1 MLSTIALIVLA
12 LLAGLFLFGCFWALL
27 GELLAARGSRM
38 WPSVSARIETSRLV
52 RNYDCNRMPGY
63 HCRIRYEFA
72 IGEQDYVGDTI
83 SFGGFRYF
91 TRRVAESLQ
100 QCYRV
105 GVSVTVFYKPDDP
118 ELSVV
123 RPGFTSTLIYPIALF
138 TVALGVEI
146 WALWTLGTRV
156 FSLV

>member
-1 MLSTIALIVLA
+1 MLTNIALTVLSI
-12 LLAGLFLFGCFWALL
+12 LVGLFLFGCFWALL
-27 GELLAARGSRM
+27 GELLARDSRT
-38 WPSVSARIETSRLV
+38 WPSLSARIETSRLV
-52 RNYDCNRMPGY
+52 RNRDCNRMPGY

-105 GVSVTVFYKPDDP
+105 GSMKKIVQISQN
-118 ELSVV
+118 L
-123 RPGFTSTLIYPIALF
+123 
-138 TVALGVEI
+138 
-146 WALWTLGTRV
+146 
-156 FSLV
+156 